1 MLYPAG
7 GLGGRLGAFPLYVRC
22 TSCSYFL
29 FTEKREDGKLFF
41 LSGLFT
47 QNITL
52 QKVCV
57 WNELVAEMLKC
68 FLANLAFPLS
78 EDRVVMEVLPITNQ
92 NTQLIV
98 V

>member
-1 MLYPAG
+1 M
-7 GLGGRLGAFPLYVRC
+7 
-22 TSCSYFL
+22 
-29 FTEKREDGKLFF
+29 FF

-68 FLANLAFPLS
+68 FLANLVFPLS